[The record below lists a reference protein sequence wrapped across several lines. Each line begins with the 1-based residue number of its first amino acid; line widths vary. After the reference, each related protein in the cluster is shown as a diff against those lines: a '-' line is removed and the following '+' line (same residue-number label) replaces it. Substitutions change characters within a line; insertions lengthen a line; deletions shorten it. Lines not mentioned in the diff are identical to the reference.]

1 MGVNKHTINLYW
13 QEVRRFKTSFVLMAV
28 SIPLA
33 ALLLDL
39 LLPYTLSMAIGTFAT
54 GDQQQLI
61 HLLWVAAA
69 IGVAGVAC
77 NALGFQSAVLHESA
91 VRKALVHTTLMKLL
105 SKDQEFFAN
114 QKIGS
119 LTGKFIDFINGH
131 VALQDVFIIQ
141 TLRFTLSFGVGVVI
155 IFFHS
160 TLMGIITLLLLALLL
175 TQVRVSIKLRAHL
188 RTARKTMIAELN
200 GAAADVISNNLV
212 VKTFAHEQHEL
223 SSIAKLTK
231 KYQTVYRK
239 DFRWMSIEGS
249 GRLLLMAVAQIIA
262 IAVMAHLLFTG
273 SLQLGIAVFIVAYL
287 QRVASQIFSLGELVN
302 GYDKVLLQAA
312 PMTEILMSADTIVD
326 DNHAKRL
333 NVARGTIVFRNVS
346 YHYPDTQETVL
357 KTLDLTIPA
366 GQKVGIVGKSGA
378 GKTTLTRLLLRFDD
392 ISSGSLTIDGQELKS
407 VSQESLREAIAY
419 VPQEPLLFHRS
430 LQENIGYGKLD
441 ATPEEVEKAA
451 QQAHALEFINKLP
464 DAFAT
469 IVGERGIK
477 LSGGQR
483 QRVAIARAILKNAPI
498 LILDEATSALDSE
511 SEKLIQASFATL
523 MKDRTSIVIAHRLST
538 IARLDRIIVLDNGKI
553 VEDGTHTQLLANNG
567 IYTKLWK
574 HQSDGFIDE

>member
-91 VRKALVHTTLMKLL
+91 VRKSLVHTTLMKLL

-155 IFFHS
+155 IFLHS
-160 TLMGIITLLLLALLL
+160 ALMGIITLLLLALLL

-200 GAAADVISNNLV
+200 GAAADIISNNLV

-249 GRLLLMAVAQIIA
+249 GRLLVMATAQIIA

-287 QRVASQIFSLGELVN
+287 QRVAAQIFSLGELVN

-312 PMTEILMSADTIVD
+312 PMTEILISD
-326 DNHAKRL
+326 DRIIDLPHAKRL
-333 NVARGTIVFRNVS
+333 RVSDGAITFRDVS
-346 YHYPDTQETVL
+346 YHYPDTKEAVL
-357 KTLDLTIPA
+357 KHLNLTIPA
-366 GQKVGIVGKSGA
+366 GQKVGVVGKSGA

-392 ISSGSLTIDGQELKS
+392 ISSGSLTIDNQEVKR
-407 VSQESLREAIAY
+407 VSQHSLREAIAY

-430 LQENIGYGKLD
+430 LQENIGYGNLNATLD
-441 ATPEEVEKAA
+441 EVEKAA
-451 QQAHALEFINKLP
+451 KQAHALEFIQKLP

-469 IVGERGIK
+469 IVGERGVK

-483 QRVAIARAILKNAPI
+483 QRIAIARAILKNAPI
-498 LILDEATSALDSE
+498 LVLDEATSALDSE
-511 SEKLIQASFATL
+511 SEKLIQASLETL

-538 IARLDRIIVLDNGKI
+538 IAKLDRIIVLDNGKI
-553 VEDGTHTQLLANNG
+553 VEDGTHTELINQNG
-567 IYTKLWK
+567 TYATLWK
-574 HQSDGFIDE
+574 HQSGGFIDE